1 MLVVKLISDLSD
13 NPYIILD
20 KNNLN
25 LFLSQVKVL
34 KEENTYLNDFIRILN
49 FNDIISSKKLQ
60 TKMKS
65 LLEG

>member
-49 FNDIISSKKLQ
+49 FNDGHL
-60 TKMKS
+60 
-65 LLEG
+65 